1 MRSLP
6 KKTAPLRVLPCACAN
21 LRRASRAV
29 SQLYAEHLRPTGLTM
44 PQFTLLQALALAGEL
59 TQAGLGQI
67 LVLDSTTLTRTL
79 RPLEDRGWIRRRA
92 GKDRRERRIV
102 LTRTGRAVFRRRR
115 SGVEPSPGEPPRR
128 FSALADGRASWPSS
142 RGSRERLHALSA
154 RVECNARAGTH
165 SQIDAYTSN
174 WRCGMEPLRRLDR
187 NDSGTDA
194 AGAGSPRRAP

>member
-1 MRSLP
+1 VRHAARGKP
-6 KKTAPLRVLPCACAN
+6 PEKTAPLRVLPCACAN

-79 RPLEDRGWIRRRA
+79 RPLEARGWIRRRA

-102 LTRTGRAVFRRRR
+102 LTRTGRAVFRRAVPAWNRAQESLR
-115 SGVEPSPGEPPRR
+115 AILGPRR
-128 FSALADGRASWPSS
+128 WMGFMAELSRLAQAASRP
-142 RGSRERLHALSA
+142 
-154 RVECNARAGTH
+154 
-165 SQIDAYTSN
+165 
-174 WRCGMEPLRRLDR
+174 
-187 NDSGTDA
+187 
-194 AGAGSPRRAP
+194 